1 MEALLSAM
9 SSLSRE
15 CTFPC
20 MPFVAY
26 AVMKGMDFLRHTP
39 EKGEVIME
47 AQRWVLPDFSMCDFY
62 MVPRD
67 FLTASFVFL
76 GSIPECKVAVQSLQ
90 SAQSAPSMMEL
101 QRRMAPDRHTQFL
114 LQLQGWLA
122 AGRTTV
128 RHTDL
133 SQWDRMGLSV
143 PFWKDPDFCQQE
155 MHFQTDNTN
164 MVQQRQNKET

>member
-15 CTFPC
+15 GPFPC

-26 AVMKGMDFLRHTP
+26 ATMRNMDFLKHEP
-39 EKGEVIME
+39 AQGEVIIE
-47 AQRWVLPDFSMCDFY
+47 AQKWVLPDFSMFDFY
-62 MVPRD
+62 QVPKD
-67 FLTASFVFL
+67 FLTAAFVFL
-76 GSIPECKVAVQSLQ
+76 GSIPECKLSVQSLR
-90 SAQSAPSMMEL
+90 SAPTTMEL
-101 QRRMAPDRHTQFL
+101 QRSMAPDRHTQFL
-114 LQLQGWLA
+114 LRLQGWLA

-133 SQWDRMGLSV
+133 SQWDRMALSV